1 MEQILD
7 RYRVGVTWKSFEEL
21 RERIVL
27 GNLLFDN
34 KIENCNGGKLLG
46 QRTQIKNRIGC
57 YSRSGFKIRKAVA
70 VQMYELL
77 VPPDRH
83 GYARN
88 AIAVFRVDQVVNDLI
103 YLRFIRPRILIHVKE
118 IEEVIGFFSVHFFR
132 SH

>member
-34 KIENCNGGKLLG
+34 KVENCKGGKLLG

-57 YSRSGFKIRKAVA
+57 YSRSGFKIRIPVTAHV
-70 VQMYELL
+70 YDLL
-77 VPPDRH
+77 VLPDRH
-83 GYARN
+83 GYAWN
-88 AIAVFRVDQVVNDLI
+88 AIAVFRVDQAHHKFID
-103 YLRFIRPRILIHVKE
+103 LRFIRPRVLIHVKE
-118 IEEVIGFFSVHFFR
+118 IEEVIVAFSVNFFR